1 MMSRKRSFESRAPV
15 TRRSFLQAL
24 VLGSGGALLAACQ
37 SAPASP
43 PAAPTSAPAA
53 KAPAPTAPAKAAAP
67 AQPTAAP
74 AAAAQPAATG
84 DWSSVPGWNELVA
97 AAKQEGE
104 VVIFLGRAASR
115 QVRPVFAKFEEKYG
129 IKATPIIGSGGEN
142 ADKVLAERE
151 TGLYTGDLWMGGSTS
166 MNTRLVPNNALDPI
180 EPLMMLPEVK
190 DKSLWWSGKHLYGDI
205 HQNLIFMFAASPTS
219 YLAYNTQMVNP
230 DEFQS
235 WWDLLNPKWK
245 GKILSRD
252 PTQSGTGVGLM
263 GFYHSPLLGQ
273 DFLRR
278 LYIEQDVTLTRD
290 GRQGAEW
297 LALGKF
303 PLYFIPSGS
312 DPTEAKEQGLPVGE
326 IIRPMKEGS
335 WLSSGGT
342 GTIGYFNKAAHPN
355 AAKLFVNWWLS
366 KEGQLLAMKQ
376 NPIDES
382 LREDIPHDD
391 VHEEWRR
398 VPGVQYIH
406 LDSRPEY
413 LGRDGEPNEFMK
425 GVLESKR

>member
-1 MMSRKRSFESRAPV
+1 MDSGNGSFIRKVPV
-15 TRRSFLQAL
+15 TRRSFLQ
-24 VLGSGGALLAACQ
+24 VLTMGGGAALLTACQ
-37 SAPASP
+37 TGPASP
-43 PAAPTSAPAA
+43 PAPSS
-53 KAPAPTAPAKAAAP
+53 AAP
-67 AQPTAAP
+67 PQVSQAAPTAAP
-74 AAAAQPAATG
+74 RAEAPPQPASGQA
-84 DWSSVPGWNELVA
+84 SSDSSAPAGWNELIA
-97 AAKQEGE
+97 GAKQEGE

-115 QVRPVFAKFEEKYG
+115 QVRPVFSEFEKKYG
-129 IKATPIIGSGGEN
+129 IKATAVIGSGGEN
-142 ADKVLAERE
+142 ADKILAERN

-166 MNTRLVPNNALDPI
+166 MNTRLVPNGVLEPI
-180 EPLMMLPEVK
+180 GPILMLPEVK
-190 DKSLWWSGKHLYGDI
+190 DQSLWWGGKHLYGDKD
-205 HQNLIFMFAASPTS
+205 QNLIFMFAASPTP

-235 WWDLLNPKWK
+235 WTDLLDPKWK

-252 PTQSGTGVGLM
+252 PTQSGTGVSLM

-278 LYIEQDVTLTRD
+278 IYLEQDVTLTRD

-312 DPTEAKEQGLPVGE
+312 DPREAKDQGLPVAE
-326 IIRPMKEGS
+326 IVRPMKEGA

-342 GTIGYFNKAAHPN
+342 GTIGYFSKAAHPN
-355 AAKLFVNWWLS
+355 AAKLFVNWWLT
-366 KEGQLLAMKQ
+366 KEAQLLVMQQ
-376 NPIDES
+376 NPEDES
-382 LREDIPHDD
+382 LREDISKDAVLP
-391 VHEEWRR
+391 EFRR
-398 VPGVQYIH
+398 RSGVQYTH
-406 LDSRPEY
+406 LDSKPEY